1 MGQTGVNKSYLPPS
15 FLVCPLNSRMVSEFG
30 QIPQGSW
37 FLRREKW
44 ASPLL
49 LAAILVSQ
57 GQGLGSKQLFERRAI
72 HLSRDFWTLMPSNSL
87 LFKQAVCV
95 TENTQVKPDL
105 ENNSLFNADFNWA
118 SDGKTGGNTEGSFS
132 TPVRSRKGNFCSRAI
147 ELSPRAYTQQWV
159 WWPLH
164 QK

>member
-1 MGQTGVNKSYLPPS
+1 MFIYKAPRMLWDRLVLINLTSLLPS
-15 FLVCPLNSRMVSEFG
+15 LSVLWTVGWC
-30 QIPQGSW
+30 
-37 FLRREKW
+37 LRREKW

-118 SDGKTGGNTEGSFS
+118 SGGKAGGNTEGSFT
-132 TPVRSRKGNFCSRAI
+132 TPVGSRKGNFCSRAL